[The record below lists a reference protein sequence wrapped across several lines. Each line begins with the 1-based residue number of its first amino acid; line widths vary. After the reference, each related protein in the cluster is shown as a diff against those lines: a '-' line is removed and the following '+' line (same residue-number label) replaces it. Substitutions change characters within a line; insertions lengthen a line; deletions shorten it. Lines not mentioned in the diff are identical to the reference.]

1 MYVIMYADITSAQA
15 WIVYS
20 KCKQLGIGY
29 YSEYTAN
36 YNQNAVCGPMTTG
49 DKDTL
54 VNLINNTAKT
64 TILKEVKP

>member
-1 MYVIMYADITSAQA
+1 MYVVMYADITSAQA

-20 KCKQLGIGY
+20 KCRQLGIGY

-36 YNQNAVCGPMTTG
+36 YNQNVVCGPMTAG

-54 VNLINNTAKT
+54 VKLISDKIKT
-64 TILKEVKP
+64 TVLKEV

>member
-1 MYVIMYADITSAQA
+1 MFVVMFTDITSAQA

-29 YSEYTAN
+29 YSEYTPN
-36 YNQNAVCGPMTTG
+36 YNQNAVCGPVTTG

-54 VNLINNTAKT
+54 VKLINDPAKT
-64 TILKEVKP
+64 TVLKEV

>member
-1 MYVIMYADITSAQA
+1 MFVLTFTDITSAQA
-15 WIVYS
+15 WSVYS

-36 YNQNAVCGPMTTG
+36 YNQNAVCGPMTVG

-54 VNLINNTAKT
+54 VKLINDKIKT
-64 TILKEVKP
+64 TVLKEV

>member
-1 MYVIMYADITSAQA
+1 MYVVMYADITSVQA
-15 WIVYS
+15 CIVYR

-36 YNQNAVCGPMTTG
+36 YNQNAACGPMTVG

-54 VNLINNTAKT
+54 VKLINDPAKT
-64 TILKEVKP
+64 TVLKEV